1 MITLVGSYTGH
12 HLEVSAVW
20 CCQQWWHRG
29 VLHGGCMG
37 ALRMST
43 PNIKF
48 GYGALLGA
56 LAWANGLTTY
66 PPLVRIPLAVG
77 LLVEC
82 YRSNA
87 SAPPIPR
94 VQLPRNLSGAQIPDE
109 KSQNRWVL
117 KVCKCATLARG
128 RPTAGERRCENEWMV
143 VWRNRFLGRCVSAW

>member
-1 MITLVGSYTGH
+1 
-12 HLEVSAVW
+12 
-20 CCQQWWHRG
+20 
-29 VLHGGCMG
+29 MG

-66 PPLVRIPLAVG
+66 PPLVRTPLAVG

-87 SAPPIPR
+87 SAPHIPR

-117 KVCKCATLARG
+117 IIIGPVIATAIR
-128 RPTAGERRCENEWMV
+128 
-143 VWRNRFLGRCVSAW
+143 